1 MACCGLLVT
10 SALSSPPRID
20 FEEAAADVNA
30 APRAGGSRSALTGIP
45 DAPIVTPSADPAA
58 APRVAFFGDS
68 TGLATAKGFKA
79 WAATTDDVQ
88 MVGGAAWYGCGLVRE
103 GEARFNGKLFDPAAC
118 GSLQDQW
125 GSAIDETLPQIAVVQ
140 VGAIEVDD
148 HLLPGDDTW
157 RAPGDPV
164 YDQLLERQMLAA
176 VDLFVARGVT
186 PIWLTSPRIDPS
198 LSTAADDPAGD
209 PARMRRF
216 NAILT
221 RVAQQ
226 RPALRV
232 VDLARW
238 IERWPG
244 GEFDAALRP
253 DGVHFDETMAANDV
267 SPWLSRAI
275 LREYERSLTGATS
288 T

>member
-1 MACCGLLVT
+1 
-10 SALSSPPRID
+10 
-20 FEEAAADVNA
+20 
-30 APRAGGSRSALTGIP
+30 
-45 DAPIVTPSADPAA
+45 
-58 APRVAFFGDS
+58 
-68 TGLATAKGFKA
+68 
-79 WAATTDDVQ
+79 
-88 MVGGAAWYGCGLVRE
+88 
-103 GEARFNGKLFDPAAC
+103 
-118 GSLQDQW
+118 
-125 GSAIDETLPQIAVVQ
+125 
-140 VGAIEVDD
+140 
-148 HLLPGDDTW
+148 
-157 RAPGDPV
+157 
-164 YDQLLERQMLAA
+164 MLAA